1 MRKYWKDQKYTDKYL
16 CSTFRKR
23 ECPKMKT
30 RRNKSQHTECL
41 QKLNDMKQNT
51 QIYLT
56 ELIKFISC
64 REKIKRNILL
74 LQNYNYELKLCSTKA
89 EKTRIER
96 EFKELSKHYTERLDK
111 PPKSLIV
118 DKLHDSFHYSSD
130 VKHYEKS
137 DNHKPVIVNNGK
149 IDKHENEVKKK
160 DIASG
165 STEMS
170 ETVAYKK
177 NNKKKKEDLNLVFP
191 LLLRNLRFL
200 IMEKSM
206 LIG

>member
-16 CSTFRKR
+16 CMTFRKR
-23 ECPKMKT
+23 ECQKMKT

-41 QKLNDMKQNT
+41 QKLNDMKHNT

-56 ELIKFISC
+56 ELIKYITC

-74 LQNYNYELKLCSTKA
+74 LQNYNYELKLCTSKA

-96 EFKELSKHYTERLDK
+96 EFKELSKHYIEKLDK
-111 PPKSLIV
+111 PPKSLLV
-118 DKLHDSFHYSSD
+118 DKLHDSFHVPGD

-137 DNHKPVIVNNGK
+137 EKERSIIISNGK
-149 IDKHENEVKKK
+149 IDKHDHETKKK

-170 ETVAYKK
+170 ETVI
-177 NNKKKKEDLNLVFP
+177 NKKRKKKQDIINIVNCLYLET
-191 LLLRNLRFL
+191 
-200 IMEKSM
+200 
-206 LIG
+206 